1 MDREQAPSIHVTV
14 MFKQNIVLNLYE
26 DFFSSNPLR
35 YNNSLRIVIHIKSST
50 WKDAIII
57 EKYKELRVTDVP
69 MAQHEK
75 VLKAVQDVSR
85 TGQSQHFDR

>member
-1 MDREQAPSIHVTV
+1 M
-14 MFKQNIVLNLYE
+14 
-26 DFFSSNPLR
+26 
-35 YNNSLRIVIHIKSST
+35 IHIKSST

-75 VLKAVQDVSR
+75 VLKAFAEWQQNWAKIGHAMTRITSIVGGGEEYTALLPDIEPVYMSEKI
-85 TGQSQHFDR
+85 SNHVKEIDDI

>member
-1 MDREQAPSIHVTV
+1 M
-14 MFKQNIVLNLYE
+14 
-26 DFFSSNPLR
+26 
-35 YNNSLRIVIHIKSST
+35 IHIKSST

-75 VLKAVQDVSR
+75 VLKAFAEWQQNWAKIGHAMTRITSIVEGGGGESILHCIDSYMLI
-85 TGQSQHFDR
+85 